1 MSDREGRPRV
11 VSPAKGRIAP
21 VTGEVRVPAGEQPA
35 GTRPVTTSSDQ
46 AAPGEQMSEHETP
59 VVEQPTVAPDTGGGD
74 LTQQLAE
81 RTEDLQRV
89 TAEYANYRRRVDRD
103 RSLVVDQAAERF
115 ALQLFPIV
123 DDIERARDHGDLTGA
138 FKVVADRVLG
148 LLDGLGVTA
157 FGVAGDP
164 FDPSLHEAVIHDTS
178 SEVSVPTATTV
189 LRQGFRRGDRVLGAA
204 RAGGTHPES
213 PASATTPEPATTEA
227 QPTAEETGA
236 PASD

>member
-1 MSDREGRPRV
+1 MSDREEQPRV
-11 VSPAKGRIAP
+11 VIRDKRRIDP
-21 VTGEVRVPAGEQPA
+21 VTGEVRVPAGEQSA
-35 GTRPVTTSSDQ
+35 GTRPAVTTSDQ

-59 VVEQPTVAPDTGGGD
+59 VVDDAQPAQGGED
-74 LTQQLAE
+74 LAQQLAE
-81 RTEDLQRV
+81 RTDDLKRV

-138 FKVVADRVLG
+138 FKVVAERVVG
-148 LLDGLGVTA
+148 LLDDLGVEA

-189 LRQGFRRGDRVLGAA
+189 LRQGFRRGDRVLRTAMVA
-204 RAGGTHPES
+204 VTDPES
-213 PASATTPEPATTEA
+213 PAAAAPVDEPD
-227 QPTAEETGA
+227 Q
-236 PASD
+236 PASTD